1 MDKTLCAFC
10 GKNVLPPPLGG
21 SDVREGQ
28 KRFHIGCYYLYK
40 RPARQAWDHAAPQ
53 GAAVIGP
60 SPS

>member
-1 MDKTLCAFC
+1 MDKTPCAFC

-40 RPARQAWDHAAPQ
+40 RPAEQALDHAAP
-53 GAAVIGP
+53 P
-60 SPS
+60 